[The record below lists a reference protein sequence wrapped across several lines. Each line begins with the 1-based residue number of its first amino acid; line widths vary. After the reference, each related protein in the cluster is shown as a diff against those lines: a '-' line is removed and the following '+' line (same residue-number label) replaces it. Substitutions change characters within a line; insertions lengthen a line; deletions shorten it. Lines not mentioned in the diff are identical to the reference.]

1 MSSVHLIP
9 ENQICRLCYSRNTET
24 DTVDIY
30 SEKGKERDYLGKI
43 NRYLYLRVT
52 ETDAHPKTICWMCS
66 NQLNTFHKFYE
77 KINQIQKSVL
87 KGDYEQNVL
96 VPHFE
101 PTFDKIS
108 SSEVEIFEG
117 GCDDDTVEV
126 VVLNADDNFDDIDQ
140 HFQIEIQGEE
150 PLADESAVEKE
161 VDDKL
166 VLQNVLKKAK
176 KNVQNSTRQTRSFNS
191 KSLKTNKN
199 SSQVQPYHDVGAI
212 VVKEEECIPTASC
225 STSDIENVIYYE
237 MDGSA
242 EPDVPPPSKKRRG
255 RPKIKVEDS
264 ETEYNNHM
272 VLPVKRNTRSKQT
285 AILRKTNDLP
295 LHDEDEEE
303 SDYEFPAR
311 DSDNEDWPAQTTL
324 DDFPNKIIENGL
336 LLVKGKKL
344 MSMICKYYKLE
355 CDLCEQKTRFKYLR
369 ELFSHYANEHKEE
382 GYVTC
387 CQSKLYRYPA
397 IIMHMARHIQP
408 DAFKCQIC
416 GYMVTR
422 PRFLQ
427 SHEQTHLP
435 EDQKP
440 YACDEC
446 PKRFVW
452 KGALMIHKIQHQPR
466 DQRKLYVC
474 HICGKVYDTPGGLST
489 HKKLIHSD
497 KKPSSNVCH
506 VCAKKFATRT
516 GLNEHMST
524 IHQPRERDQLQCPH
538 CGKWLMNQRCL
549 KSHMIL
555 HSDTVLKC
563 NKCEYTTKKHVLLNR
578 HLVTQHSDLKPF
590 KCDQCGKS
598 FKLKRALTVH
608 ISQHTTEQKT
618 FKCTFCERTFN
629 SSTNFYTHRKNIHP
643 KELQALK
650 DRKMELQ
657 RQKRIKAGIEEP
669 ETYEVIEMA
678 EESIEDDVSIE
689 SSGQHMTMRTDE
701 SHEEY
706 VISTDDSSGIRIL
719 DASQIDERTLT
730 KLISGDYETMDDDN
744 GDRVDP
750 LVLNIEIDESGQSKV
765 NLKLN

>member
-1 MSSVHLIP
+1 MTTTRLIQ
-9 ENQICRLCYSRNTET
+9 ETQVCRLCYSRNTET

-30 SEKGKERDYLGKI
+30 GEKGKERDYLSKI
-43 NRYLYLRVT
+43 NRYLYLKVN
-52 ETDAHPKTICWMCS
+52 DNDDYPKTICWMCS
-66 NQLNTFHKFYE
+66 SQLNTFHKFYE

-87 KGDYEQNVL
+87 KDEYEKNIL

-101 PTFDKIS
+101 SSLDNVS
-108 SSEVEIFEG
+108 SSEIEIFEE
-117 GCDDDTVEV
+117 GCDEDTVEV
-126 VVLNADDNFDDIDQ
+126 VVLNTDDNYEDIDQ
-140 HFQIEIQGEE
+140 QYEIEIHDDGQT
-150 PLADESAVEKE
+150 ASDTEKE
-161 VDDKL
+161 EEIENKV
-166 VLQNVLKKAK
+166 VLRNVIKREKSIVHCT
-176 KNVQNSTRQTRSFNS
+176 NRQTRSTKPKSTIARTS
-191 KSLKTNKN
+191 KAEQTESNEEFTDVILK
-199 SSQVQPYHDVGAI
+199 Q
-212 VVKEEECIPTASC
+212 EEECEETPSGSIEDIKDVVYYDVDDTAE
-225 STSDIENVIYYE
+225 SDE
-237 MDGSA
+237 S
-242 EPDVPPPSKKRRG
+242 PPSKKRRG
-255 RPKIKVEDS
+255 RPKVIKTENLTPDEDVE
-264 ETEYNNHM
+264 
-272 VLPVKRNTRSKQT
+272 LPVRRYTRQKPTVQ
-285 AILRKTNDLP
+285 RKVSDLP
-295 LHDEDEEE
+295 LRDADEGE
-303 SDYEFPAR
+303 SGDEFPAR

-369 ELFSHYANEHKEE
+369 ELFNHYQDDHKED

-387 CQSKLYRYPA
+387 CQSKFYRYPA

-408 DAFKCQIC
+408 DAFKCHIC

-427 SHEQTHLP
+427 SHIQTHLP

-452 KGALMIHKIQHQPR
+452 KGALLIHKIQHQPR
-466 DQRKLYVC
+466 EERKLYVC
-474 HICGKVYDTPGGLST
+474 HVCGKVYDTPGGLST
-489 HKKLIHSD
+489 HKKLIHSA

-516 GLNEHMST
+516 GLNEHMAT
-524 IHQPRERDQLQCPH
+524 IHQPREKDQLQCPD

-578 HLVTQHSDLKPF
+578 HLVTQHSDVKPF
-590 KCDQCGKS
+590 KCDQCDRS

-608 ISQHTTEQKT
+608 ISQHTSQQKT
-618 FKCTFCERTFN
+618 FKCTFCDRTFN

-669 ETYEVIEMA
+669 DSYEVIEMA
-678 EESIEDDVSIE
+678 
-689 SSGQHMTMRTDE
+689 DE
-701 SHEEY
+701 SLESPGHHITIRASDTQEEY

-730 KLISGDYETMDDDN
+730 KLISGDYETMDEEN
-744 GDRVDP
+744 ISNEVDP

-765 NLKLN
+765 NVKLN